1 MRWKGLRK
9 STNVNDQRGRS
20 GGGRGFGGFGG
31 AGGAGLIRLLFS
43 KTGLIIVGIIL
54 LFSWI
59 MGVNPLSF
67 FMDTG
72 SSGVGMDQSVPYEP
86 SAKEEEMADFTKAVL
101 GNTEDVWNELLD
113 GYREPTLT
121 LFTDQVQSACGSAS
135 SASGP
140 FYCSTDEMV
149 YIDLSFFDEM
159 SAKLDAPGDFAQAY
173 VIAHEVGHHIQHLI
187 GVSGKVHAMRSEL
200 SEEEYNKLS
209 VKLELQ
215 ADFLAGVWAHHA
227 QNMNNIIEPGDF
239 EEALNAASAIGD
251 DRLQKKFQGR
261 VVPDAFTHGTSE
273 QRVRWFRKGYE
284 TGDINQGDT
293 FNASEL

>member
-20 GGGRGFGGFGG
+20 GGRSSFGG

-43 KTGLIIVGIIL
+43 KTGIIVIAVFL
-54 LFSWI
+54 LFTWI
-59 MGVNPLSF
+59 AGVNPLSF

-72 SSGVGMDQSVPYEP
+72 PGGFGMDQSVPYEP

-101 GNTEDVWNELLD
+101 GNTEDVWNQLLD

-121 LFTDQVQSACGSAS
+121 LFTDQVQSACGGAS

-140 FYCSTDEMV
+140 FYCSADEMV

-159 SAKLDAPGDFAQAY
+159 SAKLGAPGDFAQAY
-173 VIAHEVGHHIQHLI
+173 VIAHEVGHHVQHLLGI
-187 GVSGKVHAMRSEL
+187 SDKVLAQRSQL
-200 SEEEYNKLS
+200 SEEEFNKLS
-209 VKLELQ
+209 VRLELQ
-215 ADFLAGVWAHHA
+215 ADFLAGVWAYHA

-239 EEALNAASAIGD
+239 DEALNAASAIGD

-261 VVPDAFTHGTSE
+261 VVPDAFTHGTSA

-284 TGDINQGDT
+284 TGDIEQGDT
-293 FNASEL
+293 FNTNDL

>member
-20 GGGRGFGGFGG
+20 GGRSSFGG

-43 KTGLIIVGIIL
+43 KTGIIVIAVVL

-59 MGVNPLSF
+59 AGVNPLSF

-72 SSGVGMDQSVPYEP
+72 SGGVGMDQSAPYEP

-101 GNTEDVWNELLD
+101 GNTEDVWNQLLD

-121 LFTDQVQSACGSAS
+121 LFTDQVQSACGGAS

-159 SAKLDAPGDFAQAY
+159 SAKLGAPGDFAQAY
-173 VIAHEVGHHIQHLI
+173 VIAHEVGHHVQHLLGI
-187 GVSGKVHAMRSEL
+187 SDKVLAQRSQL
-200 SEEEYNKLS
+200 SEEKFNKLS
-209 VKLELQ
+209 VRLELQ
-215 ADFLAGVWAHHA
+215 ADFLAGVWAYHA

-239 EEALNAASAIGD
+239 DEALNAASAIGD

-261 VVPDAFTHGTSE
+261 VVPDAFTHGTSA

-284 TGDINQGDT
+284 TGDIKQGDT
-293 FNASEL
+293 FNTNDL